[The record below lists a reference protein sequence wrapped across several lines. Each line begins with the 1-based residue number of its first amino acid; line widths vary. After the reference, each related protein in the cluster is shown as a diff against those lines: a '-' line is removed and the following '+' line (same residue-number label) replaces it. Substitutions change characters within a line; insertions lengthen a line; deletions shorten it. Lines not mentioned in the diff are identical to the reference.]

1 MAETVLVTAASR
13 GIATRLT
20 QDGYALVTPERA
32 AARNGRSPPPAG
44 C

>member
-1 MAETVLVTAASR
+1 MAETVLVSAASR
-13 GIATRLT
+13 GIATRPT

-32 AARNGRSPPPAG
+32 ATRHGRSPPPAG